1 MANEQQI
8 QKAAPT
14 NKAIVEQKNAKQA
27 MTKTQVLAEAIAARR
42 DSFAAVATE
51 YLKPDRLVK
60 LAQACIARNP
70 LLAECEASS
79 ILVELM
85 ACSRLGL
92 EPNEAG
98 GRWLVPF
105 KNNHTDKYECQ
116 GITDYRA
123 LIDIARRSG
132 VLTAVHADVVR
143 EGDLWENWIASDG
156 PTLVHLRHQVAQERG
171 EIRYVYAI
179 AKLKS
184 GEVQTSVLTLADVT
198 RAKGKSRGADS
209 NSSPWKNEWDAMAK
223 KTALRRLFNLLP
235 KSPEIQKVREQL
247 DLEEPEDGKERTA
260 AQELAAQ
267 EVAAA
272 DAAAATAA
280 LAGVT
285 HDPKA
290 DEKGK
295 VLARAKALR
304 DAAEQKAPAAQQT
317 VDATVD
323 QATDTAKVADVPGWE
338 LTPPDGD

>member
-1 MANEQQI
+1 MADLKQQQI
-8 QKAAPT
+8 QKQAPN
-14 NKAIVEQKNAKQA
+14 NKAIIEQKNQRQA

-42 DSFAAVATE
+42 ESFAAVATE

-70 LLAECEASS
+70 LLAECETGS

-105 KNNHTDKYECQ
+105 KNNKTGKYEVQ

-132 VLTAVHADVVR
+132 VLAAVHADVVR
-143 EGDLWENWIASDG
+143 QGDLWENWISSDG
-156 PTLVHLRHQVAQERG
+156 NTLVHLRHQVAEERG

-179 AKLKS
+179 AKLKN

-198 RAKGKSRGADS
+198 RAKSKSRGSDNS
-209 NSSPWKNEWDAMAK
+209 SSPWQNEWDAMAK

-235 KSPEIQKVREQL
+235 KTPEIQKVREEL
-247 DLEEPEDGKERTA
+247 DREEGEESKTP

-267 EVAAA
+267 VIAAEGIEAAEASLGSIVA
-272 DAAAATAA
+272 
-280 LAGVT
+280 
-285 HDPKA
+285 DPKA
-290 DEKGK
+290 DEKAK
-295 VLARAKALR
+295 VLARAAALR
-304 DAAEQKAPAAQQT
+304 DQAPVEVESVKVEEPVS
-317 VDATVD
+317 VDEPVQGD
-323 QATDTAKVADVPGWE
+323 IPGW
-338 LTPPDGD
+338 DK